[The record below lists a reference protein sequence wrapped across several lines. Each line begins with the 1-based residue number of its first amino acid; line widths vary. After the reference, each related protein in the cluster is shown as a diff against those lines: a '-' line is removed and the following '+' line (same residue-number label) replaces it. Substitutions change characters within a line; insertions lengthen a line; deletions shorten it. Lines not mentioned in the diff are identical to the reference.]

1 MVNLI
6 PWKRKRKEGN
16 GGELA
21 TRKMEPLAE
30 LREEMNSLFDRFF
43 RRGAD
48 MDQLWSGWPQR
59 WDLDVDDRENEI
71 VIRAEAP
78 GFDPEEFDI
87 QVRGNHLVI
96 RAEHKKESK
105 KGDEFHCSHETIH
118 RMIPL
123 PDGIEEEKIDA
134 NYRRGVLEV
143 KLPKAECTSRK
154 RITVTAS

>member
-21 TRKMEPLAE
+21 TRKMEPLTQ

-43 RRGAD
+43 HRGFD
-48 MDQLWSGWPQR
+48 MDPLWSGWPTTLERDWPQR

-105 KGDEFHCSHETIH
+105 KGDEFHYSHETVH
-118 RMIPL
+118 RTIPL

-134 NYRRGVLEV
+134 SAVS
-143 KLPKAECTSRK
+143 TQ
-154 RITVTAS
+154 